1 MRQRVNREL
10 VELRPVNAEE
20 GDLLHGLLARHQEE
34 TGSAVA
40 ERLLA
45 DWEATLARFTTV
57 MPRDYARVV
66 EVRRAAAAEGLDLDG
81 EIVWKRIMEASN
93 G

>member
-1 MRQRVNREL
+1 MAEL
-10 VELRPVNAEE
+10 Y
-20 GDLLHGLLARHQEE
+20 DLVSRHHEE

-40 ERLLA
+40 KRLLA
-45 DWEATLARFTTV
+45 DWESATARFTSV
-57 MPRDYARVV
+57 MPRAYARVV